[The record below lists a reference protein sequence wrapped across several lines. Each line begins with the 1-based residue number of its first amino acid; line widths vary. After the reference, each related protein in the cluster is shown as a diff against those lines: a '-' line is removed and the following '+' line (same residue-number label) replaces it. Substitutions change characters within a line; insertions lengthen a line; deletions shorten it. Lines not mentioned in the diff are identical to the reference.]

1 MHTVKIGFAN
11 SLETGV
17 RKEVENQ
24 AAFAV
29 RDFKSRSNIV
39 RASPIA
45 SCTIREFLKRSH
57 YNKKNAFCKTEMLP
71 LS

>member
-1 MHTVKIGFAN
+1 M
-11 SLETGV
+11 

-39 RASPIA
+39 RASRSRVVQYA
-45 SCTIREFLKRSH
+45 SSGSDRTIIKKCFL
-57 YNKKNAFCKTEMLP
+57 
-71 LS
+71 